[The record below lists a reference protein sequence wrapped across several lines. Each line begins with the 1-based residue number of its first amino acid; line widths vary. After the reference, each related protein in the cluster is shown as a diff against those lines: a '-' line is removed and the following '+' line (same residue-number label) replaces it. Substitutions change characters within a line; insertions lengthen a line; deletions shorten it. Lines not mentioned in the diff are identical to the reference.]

1 MPRRVSVK
9 GKGADLFFGDY
20 APVEQEPPGPAE
32 EETAAAEELQES
44 KHASKQAR
52 KKASV
57 QASKQARLE
66 ASQIEDNSAGLS
78 MGVGPDGA
86 KAIWQTLRERA
97 TITNSFRYTQEEL
110 TRLEDALYEVKK
122 RYGVSLS
129 KQDVARLGLNLVLC
143 EFAERGDSSLL
154 AALAQRKKQA

>member
-20 APVEQEPPGPAE
+20 APAEQEPPGPAE
-32 EETAAAEELQES
+32 EETAAAGELQ
-44 KHASKQAR
+44 ASKQAR

-57 QASKQARLE
+57 QASKQARLQ